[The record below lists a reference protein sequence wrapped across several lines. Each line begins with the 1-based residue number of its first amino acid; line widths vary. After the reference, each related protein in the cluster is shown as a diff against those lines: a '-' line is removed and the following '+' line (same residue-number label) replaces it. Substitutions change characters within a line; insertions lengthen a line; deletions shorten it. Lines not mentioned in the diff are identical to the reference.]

1 MTPFGL
7 FDALHQRRH
16 SHANGNPS
24 GLGAPAC
31 VLHRWLRFNL
41 VGAMGVVVQL
51 GAVVMF
57 RRALGFGDLWATAWA
72 VEVSLL
78 HNFVWHERFT
88 WADPARQ
95 KSCKPVLMRL
105 LRFNLTNGAISVVG
119 NLVVVWCLS
128 GVANLPL
135 VVTNLVAIGCIGI
148 LNFVVCQR
156 VVFRTSAP
164 SLTSRGWTLWP
175 PVTSWRPQVGKHSK
189 ALPRR
194 GFR

>member
-7 FDALHQRRH
+7 FGALHQRRH
-16 SHANGNPS
+16 SHASGNPS
-24 GLGAPAC
+24 GLGARVC
-31 VLHRWLRFNL
+31 MLHRWLKFNF
-41 VGAMGVVVQL
+41 VGAVGVVVQL

-57 RRALGFGDLWATAWA
+57 RRALRFGDLWATALA
-72 VEVSLL
+72 VEISLL
-78 HNFVWHERFT
+78 HNFLWHERFT

-105 LRFNLTNGAISVVG
+105 VRFNLTNGAISVAG
-119 NLVVVWCLS
+119 NLVVVWCLR
-128 GVANLPL
+128 GVTSLPL
-135 VVTNLVAIGCIGI
+135 VAANLMAISCTGI

-156 VVFRTSAP
+156 VVFQASAP
-164 SLTSRGWTLWP
+164 TFTNWGGTLWP
-175 PVTSWRPQVGKHSK
+175 PVTRSRLQADKHSK